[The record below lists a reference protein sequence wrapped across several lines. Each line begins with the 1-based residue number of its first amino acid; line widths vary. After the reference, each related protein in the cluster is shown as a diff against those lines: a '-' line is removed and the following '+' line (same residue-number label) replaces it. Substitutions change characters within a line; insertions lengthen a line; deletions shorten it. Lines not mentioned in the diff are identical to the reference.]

1 MLGGRDAVEVLGD
14 PNRRRVEENKRE
26 GSRRLEENCQVVFK
40 SGIKGKYQKD
50 SPLHSNHLRISPSM
64 ARDFGRQTPG

>member
-26 GSRRLEENCQVVFK
+26 GSRRLEENCQVLF
-40 SGIKGKYQKD
+40 QKR
-50 SPLHSNHLRISPSM
+50 NQ
-64 ARDFGRQTPG
+64 G